1 MAAIKLLLSIT
12 IFSIANLVCAQEL
25 ITKEHIHEDF
35 RILKRTLEELHP
47 DLYRYTDKNEFD
59 ARADSILKS
68 LQSDY
73 DPIRLYLKLSPL
85 VTQIKNGH
93 TSIKPPQRLID
104 TLSVLPFRLI
114 AFEGKIYVNKYLG
127 SLPDT
132 SLVGYEVKTINKIP
146 IEDIVGKSL
155 QFVSVDGFNNSAR
168 FKAVVEDDLALY
180 YGLIYGGS
188 KKYLIHFLDRNGVP
202 LKEEKFD
209 AITYREFLERYD
221 QKEEF
226 PWSIESLD
234 SGRTAR
240 LTIRSFNNT
249 SFSKGRKLY
258 FNKMI
263 DSFFKDINRWGVE
276 RLILDIRFNG
286 GGELKNSMLL
296 YSYLANAP
304 FQFTKHLEMSSIS
317 PPTYLYFTN
326 YEKALKYAPIN
337 RKRVLKKS
345 DGVFEVSGHFSQNL
359 QELKQNQFKGKLIVL
374 INGNTASAAG
384 AFASCVKNDK
394 RGLIVGEE
402 NRDNYTGFSA
412 GVPVI
417 LTLPHS
423 GITVSI
429 PIRKFTYAD
438 GQDNGRGVIPDYF
451 YASTAK
457 NFFSAKEEQLFFL
470 NELFEK

>member
-1 MAAIKLLLSIT
+1 MAAIKLLLSII
-12 IFSIANLVCAQEL
+12 IFSVANLVCAQGL
-25 ITKEHIHEDF
+25 INKEHIHEDF
-35 RILKRTLEELHP
+35 RILKTTLEEMHP
-47 DLYRYTDKNEFD
+47 DLYRYTGKNEFD
-59 ARADSILKS
+59 AKADSILRS
-68 LQSDY
+68 LQTDY
-73 DPIRLYLKLSPL
+73 DPIQLYLKLSPL

-93 TSIKPPQRLID
+93 TSIKPPKRIID
-104 TLSVLPFRLI
+104 SLSVLPFRLI
-114 AFEGKIYVNKYLG
+114 AFEGKVYVNKYLG
-127 SLPDT
+127 SLPDM
-132 SLVGYEVKTINKIP
+132 SLVGCEVRTINEIP
-146 IEDIVGKSL
+146 IEEIVSKSL

-168 FKAVVEDDLALY
+168 FKAVVEDDLALFY
-180 YGLIYGGS
+180 ALIYGRS
-188 KKYLIHFLDRNGVP
+188 KKYKIQFATHNG
-202 LKEEKFD
+202 LLMEGKEFN
-209 AITYREFLERYD
+209 AITYQEFLERYD

-226 PWSIESLD
+226 PLSIKRLD
-234 SGRTAR
+234 SSGTA
-240 LTIRSFNNT
+240 LLAIRSFNNVFL
-249 SFSKGRKLY
+249 SDGRKLY
-258 FNKMI
+258 FNKII
-263 DSFFKDINRWGVE
+263 DDLFRDINRWGIE

-317 PPTYLYFTN
+317 PPTYLRFTN

-345 DGVFEVSGHFSQNL
+345 DGVFEVFGHFSQNL
-359 QELKQNQFKGKLIVL
+359 QVLKQNHFKGKLIVL

-384 AFASCVKNDK
+384 ALASCVKNDK

-438 GQDNGRGVIPDYF
+438 GQDNGRGVMPDYF

-457 NFFSAKEEQLFFL
+457 NFFSAKEEQLIFL